1 MGTRMNTLL
10 EINKR
15 SLSQERE
22 RPEQLEFRLEMVSKS
37 EQPGRL
43 PGYEPEQ
50 PELPL
55 QMADISAQLEFVS
68 VSQDARGGVPAYRK
82 DSSLK
87 EWIATWFKSKR
98 DSGEITD
105 ETYIRGMEGLQFVD

>member
-1 MGTRMNTLL
+1 MGTRMNALL
-10 EINKR
+10 EINKK

-22 RPEQLEFRLEMVSKS
+22 RPEQLEFRLEIVSKS
-37 EQPGRL
+37 EPSGRL
-43 PGYEPEQ
+43 PGYESEQ

-55 QMADISAQLEFVS
+55 QMVDISAQLEFELG
-68 VSQDARGGVPAYRK
+68 SQDASGGVPAYQK

-87 EWIATWFKSKR
+87 ERIATWFKSKR

-105 ETYIRGMEGLQFVD
+105 ETYTCGMEGLQFVD